1 MLQGADRR
9 ALQELARAELPGLY
23 ALARRLAGPARA
35 EDLVQEALLRAC
47 RRFHTLRDHQAGPRW
62 LRVIL
67 ANAWKDRLRAAG
79 RRPDEVPVDVDDGEP
94 LDRFSLYRTLA
105 EEDPLPYSD
114 TMHVDVLGAFS
125 TEDVHLVLAR
135 LPEHERV
142 PLVLRYLE
150 GFPVVDV
157 AEALELPEGTVVS
170 QLHRGRRRFERELW
184 RYAEESDVLD
194 RAAAAR
200 EQAVPAGTA
209 GGRS

>member
-1 MLQGADRR
+1 MLEGEERR

-23 ALARRLAGPARA
+23 GLARHLAGPERA
-35 EDLVQEALLRAC
+35 EDLVQETLLRAC
-47 RRFHTLRDHQAGPRW
+47 RRFSTLRDRQAGPRW

-67 ANAWKDRLRAAG
+67 ANTFTDRLRQAG
-79 RRPDEVPVDVDDGEP
+79 RRPDEVPVDREDT
-94 LDRFSLYRTLA
+94 FSLYRTLA

-125 TEDVHLVLAR
+125 TEDVHLVLQR

-150 GFPVVDV
+150 GFPVAHI

-194 RAAAAR
+194 RAAAR
-200 EQAVPAGTA
+200 DQAVPAGVA
-209 GGRS
+209 GGAP